1 MMGTARP
8 GSCPP
13 LSRIARIS
21 GPIHH
26 RTPRPRGPGPRGRPA
41 MSPPDQIPQPGVDLD
56 HHGDPGDDLYALPPE
71 AIREPPHSLGRAIR
85 QIGPGLILAASIVG
99 TGELINTTSLGAQAG
114 FSLLWLIL
122 LSCVIKVFVQVE
134 LGRYAITHGRTTL
147 EAFDSLPG
155 PRLGTSWLCWL
166 WLIMMLTTQAQ
177 IAAMEG
183 TVGQAAHMAFPGAS
197 RAMSDGAGR
206 LVAAWGPYLADHQEH
221 IWAGLTTLAAILLLL
236 SGGYRRLERITTVL
250 VAAVTLFTVA
260 SVLILQFTS
269 FHITTS
275 NLADGFKP
283 VVPTAAVLA
292 LAFSAFGI
300 TGVGA
305 SELVAYPYWCIEKG
319 YARFAGARSDDPGW
333 ASRANG
339 WIRVMQLDAW
349 FSMVVFTVATV
360 AFYFLGAAVLH
371 PQQLNPKG
379 PEMIPT
385 LSRMYLQ
392 PLEGTALAW
401 LRPFTRVGFLLGAWA
416 VLFKTLYVATAAN
429 SRLTADFLHRA
440 GVWQPTGPAAR
451 ERMVKVFCI
460 IYPAAALMLY
470 YAFREPQR
478 LITAGGIAQALMLPF
493 IAGATIYLRRRDADA
508 RVGPSL
514 LSDLLTWVA
523 FVAISG
529 VAVYSLASQLKGL
542 LAPS

>member
-1 MMGTARP
+1 
-8 GSCPP
+8 
-13 LSRIARIS
+13 
-21 GPIHH
+21 
-26 RTPRPRGPGPRGRPA
+26 
-41 MSPPDQIPQPGVDLD
+41 MSQPDQRQDTGLDLD
-56 HHGDPGDDLYALPPE
+56 HHRVPDQDLYALPPD
-71 AIREPPHSLGRAIR
+71 AVREPPHSLGRAIR

-99 TGELINTTSLGAQAG
+99 TGELINTTSLGARAG
-114 FSLLWLIL
+114 FGLLWLIL

-134 LGRYAITHGRTTL
+134 LGRYAIIHGRTTL

-155 PRLGTSWLCWL
+155 PRLGTSWMCWL

-197 RAMSDGAGR
+197 RAMADGAGR
-206 LVAAWGPYLADHQEH
+206 IVAAWGPYLADHQEH
-221 IWAGLTTLAAILLLL
+221 VWAGLTTIAAILLLL
-236 SGGYRRLERITTVL
+236 SGGYHRLERITTVL

-269 FHITTS
+269 FRITAA
-275 NLADGFKP
+275 NLAGGFNP
-283 VVPTAAVLA
+283 VVPTAALA

-319 YARFAGARSDDPGW
+319 YARYAGARSDRPDW
-333 ASRANG
+333 AHRARG

-371 PQQLNPKG
+371 KEGLDPKG
-379 PEMIPT
+379 PAMIPT

-401 LRPFTRVGFLLGAWA
+401 LRPFTQVGFLLGAWA

-440 GVWQPTGPAAR
+440 GVWHPSGQAAR
-451 ERMVKVFCI
+451 ERMVRLFCVA
-460 IYPAAALMLY
+460 YPAAALALY

-493 IAGATIYLRRRDADA
+493 IAGATIYLRRRDADN

-529 VAVYSLASQLKGL
+529 VALYSTFNQLRDLVAGWV
-542 LAPS
+542 APR